1 MNEVVVGVDLSESAR
16 AAVAWAAVQARA
28 MGQTLQAVHAVGG
41 SPALSRTLG
50 MSGVPVPI
58 AASEIDAVYR
68 EAVAAVFDSIQPEP
82 GWQLKFFAG
91 DAGPALVAESAGAAL
106 LVVGTKDHVGI
117 GRLVSGSVSHYCL
130 SHAQCPVVAVP
141 AAPDHN
147 AEIDHDHAAT
157 DTPAHS

>member
-1 MNEVVVGVDLSESAR
+1 MNEIVVGVDLSQSAR
-16 AAVAWAAVQARA
+16 AAVTWAAAQARA
-28 MGQTLQAVHAVGG
+28 TGQTLQALHAIGG

-68 EAVAAVFDSIQPEP
+68 EAVAAVFDSIQP
-82 GWQLKFFAG
+82 
-91 DAGPALVAESAGAAL
+91 GPALVGESAGATL

-141 AAPDHN
+141 AGPDDT
-147 AEIDHDHAAT
+147 ADKDHDHAAT
-157 DTPAHS
+157 DTPAKS